1 LIEERKKEPGDDL
14 ISGLLK
20 ANIDGEHLEMVELLG
35 FCALL
40 LGAGNETT
48 TNLLGNAMLTF
59 VEYPEVWE
67 QLKANLELLPLTIE
81 EVLRYRSVVAW
92 IGSANHDEDQF
103 PHPEEFD
110 VERSPNRHLA
120 FGQGIHYCLGAPL
133 ARLEAKIALE
143 TVLDCFQRVELVL
156 NTNLEGMPSNLISG
170 LKRLPIQVYIG

>member
-48 TNLLGNAMLTF
+48 TNLLWNAMLTF

-81 EVLRYRSVVAW
+81 EVDR
-92 IGSANHDEDQF
+92 
-103 PHPEEFD
+103 
-110 VERSPNRHLA
+110 
-120 FGQGIHYCLGAPL
+120 
-133 ARLEAKIALE
+133 
-143 TVLDCFQRVELVL
+143 
-156 NTNLEGMPSNLISG
+156 ISQS
-170 LKRLPIQVYIG
+170 R